1 MTSVSKYSK
10 IQVLLLSLI
19 SSVAL
24 PSTTGAAPT
33 IAGRFTLSGETKWGS
48 IVLPAGEYA
57 YAVEENSS
65 LPLVVIFSSNGT
77 GKGFV
82 FPSSVTEIEYPEKG
96 KIALEIKDGET
107 VVTAVYA
114 EKLGLVLHYN
124 ARTTRAEIA
133 QKKTTP
139 RQKMDSYSAAK

>member
-1 MTSVSKYSK
+1 
-10 IQVLLLSLI
+10 
-19 SSVAL
+19 
-24 PSTTGAAPT
+24 
-33 IAGRFTLSGETKWGS
+33 ETKWGS
-48 IVLPAGEYA
+48 ILLPAGEYA

-65 LPLVVIFSSNGT
+65 LPLVVIFSANGT

-107 VVTAVYA
+107 VVTAVYV

-139 RQKMDSYSAAK
+139 PQKMDSYSAAK

>member
-1 MTSVSKYSK
+1 MTSVSKYSR

-24 PSTTGAAPT
+24 PSTAGAAPT
-33 IAGRFTLSGETKWGS
+33 IGGRFTLSGETKWGS

-65 LPLVVIFSSNGT
+65 LPLAVIFSDNRAV
-77 GKGFV
+77 KRFV
-82 FPSSVTEIEYPEKG
+82 FPSSVTEIEYPGKG

-107 VVTAVYA
+107 VVTAVYV

-124 ARTTRAEIA
+124 ARTTRPERP
-133 QKKTTP
+133 QKKTT
-139 RQKMDSYSAAK
+139 S

>member
-1 MTSVSKYSK
+1 MTSVCKYSK

-19 SSVAL
+19 SMVAL
-24 PSTTGAAPT
+24 PSTAGAAPT
-33 IAGRFTLSGETKWGS
+33 IGGRFTLSSETKWGS
-48 IVLPAGEYA
+48 IVLPAGEYT

-65 LPLVVIFSSNGT
+65 LPMVLIYSSNGK
-77 GKGFV
+77 GQGFV
-82 FPSSVTEIEYPEKG
+82 FPTSAAETEYPEKG
-96 KIALEIKDGET
+96 KIAVEIKDGET
-107 VVTAVYA
+107 VVTAVYV
-114 EKLGLVLHYN
+114 EELGLVLHYN